1 MNRKKGIPMRNKRA
15 AAILLALALSGSAAL
30 TAPATV
36 QAASLKT
43 TEKTGEV
50 PAAVPLTAESAVLY
64 DMTSRTVTAQK
75 NASARVEPG
84 DLTRL
89 CALLVACE
97 NIYSPAD
104 RVTITEDIRTSVR
117 AQGGTCLFQA
127 GETVS
132 VQDLYYAAVL
142 TGADD
147 AVLALGRKA
156 AGSDLVFTLLLNRK
170 ANQLGLHNTY
180 FANATGIPGQGS
192 YTSAEDVILLLQ
204 AAMKNKT
211 AYSVLLAGSW
221 TIGAT
226 AQHPDGIAIGQN
238 YKMAMNLMPVPGMAA
253 FAVSAEA
260 GASCGALS
268 MFTSWTGKPYLC
280 AVLGSRSYADSI
292 NDQANLF
299 LTYLSGT

>member
-1 MNRKKGIPMRNKRA
+1 MKKKRLG
-15 AAILLALALSGSAAL
+15 AILLALSLSGGAVLA
-30 TAPATV
+30 APASA

-43 TEKTGEV
+43 TAQTQQV
-50 PAAVPLTAESAVLY
+50 PAAVPLTAESVVLY
-64 DMTSRTVTAQK
+64 DMNQKEVTAEK
-75 NASARVEPG
+75 NARSRVEPG

-104 RVTITEDIRTSVR
+104 RVTITKDIQNTVR
-117 AQGGTCLFQA
+117 AQGGTCLFAA

-132 VQDLYYAAVL
+132 VQDLFYAAAM

-156 AGSDLVFTLLLNRK
+156 AGSDTVFTLLLNRK
-170 ANQLGLHNTY
+170 ANQLGLHNTC

-192 YTSAEDVILLLQ
+192 YISAEDAILLLQ
-204 AAMKNKT
+204 AALKNKT
-211 AYSVLLAGSW
+211 AYSVLLSGRW

-226 AQHPDGIAIGQN
+226 AQHPDGIQIGQN

-253 FAVSAEA
+253 LAMSTETGSSF
-260 GASCGALS
+260 GTLS

-280 AVLGSRSYADSI
+280 ATLGSSSFADSV

-299 LTYLSGT
+299 LSYIPGT